1 MSEEFT
7 NQTILAVDDT
17 PENLDIL
24 NGLLSDN
31 YNMKVATN
39 GLVAL
44 KIAQSQPTPD
54 LILLDVNM
62 PGMDGYEVCKE
73 LKANDVTHEIPVIF
87 VTAEMNEEDITAGF
101 EIGAVDY
108 VGKPFNPNEL
118 KARITTHLN
127 LKAAREKLEVLAAK
141 LGKYLSPAVYSS
153 IFLGKTDVTIGSYR
167 KVLTVC
173 FTDISNFTKTAE
185 NMDHNELTAWL
196 NNYLNKMA
204 QITLKHSGTLDK
216 FIGDAV
222 MVFFGDPETEGVET
236 DALKCVEMCKEMINE
251 AKGIG
256 IEIRVGI
263 NTGMCTVGNFGSED
277 RMDYSIIGKEVN
289 VASRLE
295 SNSSPGKILISEST
309 YELVKEHFKCEPEGD
324 IEAKGIK
331 RKINTFSLA

>member
-1 MSEEFT
+1 MSEGIIKP
-7 NQTILAVDDT
+7 TILAVDDT

-24 NGLLSDN
+24 NGLLSN
-31 YNMKVATN
+31 EYNMKVAPN

-44 KIAQSQPTPD
+44 KIAQSSPTPD

-73 LKANDVTHEIPVIF
+73 LKANKITKEIPVLF

-101 EIGAVDY
+101 ETGAVDY
-108 VGKPFNPNEL
+108 IGKPFNPNEL

-153 IFLGKTDVTIGSYR
+153 IFLGKTDVAIGSYR

-185 NMDHNELTAWL
+185 KMNHDELTTWL
-196 NNYLNKMA
+196 NNYLNEMA
-204 QITLKHSGTLDK
+204 QITLQYGGTLDK

-222 MVFFGDPETEGVET
+222 MVFFGDPETMGVEA
-236 DALKCVEMCKEMINE
+236 DAQKCIEMSKEMI
-251 AKGIG
+251 AKAKELG

-263 NTGMCTVGNFGSED
+263 NTGMCTVGNFGSDD

-309 YELVKEHFKCEPEGD
+309 YELIKEHFTCGPEGEM
-324 IEAKGIK
+324 EAKGIK

>member
-1 MSEEFT
+1 MSEE
-7 NQTILAVDDT
+7 NIKQTILAVDDT
-17 PENLDIL
+17 PENIDIL
-24 NGLLSDN
+24 NGLLSET

-73 LKANDVTHEIPVIF
+73 LKANNVTHDIPVIF

-101 EIGAVDY
+101 EAGAVDY
-108 VGKPFNPNEL
+108 ISKPFNPNEL
-118 KARITTHLN
+118 KARINTHLN
-127 LKAAREKLEVLAAK
+127 LKMAREKLEALSAK
-141 LGKYLSPAVYSS
+141 LGKYLSPNVYSS

-185 NMDHNELTAWL
+185 KLDHDKLTMWL

-204 QITLKHSGTLDK
+204 QITLEYGGTLDK

-222 MVFFGDPETEGVET
+222 MVFFGDPETDGIET
-236 DALKCVEMCKEMINE
+236 DALKCIEMGKKMITV
-251 AKGIG
+251 AKDID
-256 IEIRVGI
+256 IDIRVGI

-295 SNSSPGKILISEST
+295 FNSSPGKILISEST

-324 IEAKGIK
+324 IEAKGIE
-331 RKINTFSLA
+331 RKINTYSIE

>member
-1 MSEEFT
+1 MSPEPT
-7 NQTILAVDDT
+7 KQTILAVDDT
-17 PENLDIL
+17 PANIDIL
-24 NGLLSDN
+24 NGLLSDT
-31 YNMKVATN
+31 YNVKVATN

-44 KIAQSQPTPD
+44 KIAQSNPAPD

-73 LKANDVTHEIPVIF
+73 LKASEVTHDIPVIF

-101 EIGAVDY
+101 NIGAVDY

-185 NMDHNELTAWL
+185 NMDHTELSEWL

-204 QITLKHSGTLDK
+204 KITLKHNGTLDK

-222 MVFFGDPETEGVET
+222 MVFFGDPDTEGVET
-236 DALKCVEMCKEMINE
+236 DALKCVDMCKEMIKE
-251 AKGIG
+251 AKSIG

-309 YELVKEHFKCEPEGD
+309 YELIKEHYKCKPEGD
-324 IEAKGIK
+324 IEAKGID